1 MKIAT
6 HSGNFHA
13 DDVFAVAVLKL
24 IYPEAEVVRTRD
36 QEIIQSADLVVDVG
50 GVYEPEK
57 GRFDHH
63 QEGGGGIRPNGIP
76 YASFGLVWK
85 EYGEKLSG
93 SKEAALIIEEKLV
106 MPVDGPDNGVSIS
119 KSLYDGVSEYDISDF
134 LQSYQDYSNN
144 DESYFYQTF
153 LMVVEIASRLLEREI
168 AKAHNKIEAISKVNE
183 ALERSEDG
191 RIVVLEETLPW
202 KSVLI
207 PLPQVLFVVGPRPD
221 GRWGVM
227 AVPKSFDGFEL
238 KKSLPESWGGKTD
251 QELVDI
257 TGVQDAVFCHRALF
271 MAVAKT
277 QDGAIELAKRALNQ

>member
-1 MKIAT
+1 MKIVT
-6 HSGNFHA
+6 HNGNFHA

-24 IYPEAEVVRTRD
+24 IHPEAEVVRTRD
-36 QEIIQSADLVVDVG
+36 PEIIQSADIVVDVG
-50 GVYEPEK
+50 GVYDPEK

-63 QEGGGGIRPNGIP
+63 QEGGGGVRLNGIP

-93 SKEAALIIEEKLV
+93 SKEAAHLLEEKLV
-106 MPVDGPDNGVSIS
+106 MPIDGPDNGVSIS
-119 KSLYDGVSEYDISDF
+119 NSLFDRVSEYDISDF

-153 LMVVEIASRLLEREI
+153 IMVVEIAARLLEREI
-168 AKAHNKIEAISKVNE
+168 VKANNKIEAITKVNE

-191 RIVVLEETLPW
+191 HIVVLEETLPW

-207 PLPQVLFVVGPRPD
+207 PVPEVLFVVGPRPD

-227 AVPKSFDGFEL
+227 AVPRSFDGFEL
-238 KKSLPESWGGKTD
+238 KKSLPEAWGSKTD
-251 QELVDI
+251 QELADI
-257 TGVQDAVFCHRALF
+257 T
-271 MAVAKT
+271 
-277 QDGAIELAKRALNQ
+277 ELYLWL